1 MRPALLYAAIGS
13 VLVGGIQLLNML
25 VNFSGTVGGI
35 LFYTPMLLYFAC
47 IYLSIKKTKEIQPD
61 GILPFKE
68 GLKAGGVTALIICLM
83 WGIAFFVGLTH
94 QDVQAFVNYK
104 IANGEQEQIPQYLD
118 AFSSRQH
125 MFDMTKFWV
134 MPNFLLGFLVIIG
147 ATVIVARRRK
157 TQP

>member
-1 MRPALLYAAIGS
+1 MRPALLYALIGT
-13 VLVGGIQLLNML
+13 VLVGGIQFLNML
-25 VNFSGTVGGI
+25 GNFTGSMGGL
-35 LFYTPMLLYFAC
+35 LFYAPMLLYFAS
-47 IYLSIKKTKEIQPD
+47 IYLSIKKTKDAQPD
-61 GILPFKE
+61 GVLPFKE
-68 GLKAGGVTALIICLM
+68 GLKAGGITALIICLT

-104 IANGEQEQIPQYLD
+104 IAHGEQDQIPQYLD

-157 TQP
+157 T